1 MSLDSIRRKDI
12 GTTNPVPIGKY
23 QKVVN
28 NNASGKQ
35 FMNNTGAFENINNMN
50 TVNKQSINNQFDNVK
65 GVKPSWGSSLLD
77 AFRKSDS
84 TVKNV
89 GGAVKNS
96 FSPLVENTKKFINN
110 FKPNA
115 NEDKEKTSTSNSQ
128 GNTFDN
134 YWEEIHNQIKANSLN
149 SKNEVAMA
157 QRKAS
162 QNMDNY
168 LKALGIQNT
177 GLGQS
182 QYTSLASDYANAI
195 ADINKNEEQQLLD
208 VEGQKRAEQ
217 MELNEKKADQVL
229 AILEA
234 GGNADDYI
242 NQLKAEGV
250 DTTFL
255 ENYAKTIYDNK
266 AKADEE
272 TLEAENKEMINQGLQ
287 LHSSLI
293 SLLKSSELDENTR
306 KQYQTVA
313 DEINEAIINNDI
325 EALEK
330 AYDKAEKL
338 SYGIG
343 EKEVETTE
351 TIANKTIDEY
361 LNGTTQSL
369 SLSEIKNAYPEINQY
384 SIELGKG
391 LSGKN
396 TNLFYNGIDDDLDIN
411 IGGKNYDLDVDWNS
425 GGPQGVDIEEWTS
438 AQRYLEKYKPQDN
451 ELAIYNGRLYFY
463 YAKDG
468 RWGVVQNN
476 VGGKKLLKDFKEAI
490 SGNAPGRWSR

>member
-1 MSLDSIRRKDI
+1 MSLDSIRKKDI

-23 QKVVN
+23 QKIVN
-28 NNASGKQ
+28 NNAGGKQ
-35 FMNNTGAFENINNMN
+35 FANNTGAFENINNMN

-84 TVKNV
+84 TVKNF
-89 GGAVKNS
+89 GGAVKKS

-134 YWEEIHNQIKANSLN
+134 YWEEIHNQIKTNSLN

-217 MELNEKKADQVL
+217 DE
-229 AILEA
+229 
-234 GGNADDYI
+234 
-242 NQLKAEGV
+242 LKAEQDGKINQV
-250 DTTFL
+250 MNYGLSVIENGGDPTMFIERMKELGASQEDIDYITNMYETYKNNSTNGLSDDDVYYNTQDLYSVVKNNLDSIDDVNERARARELINETRKALANKDYEALRTLYDELANIANGNSELNGGDEL
-255 ENYAKTIYDNK
+255 EVKIAKALEAKEEAGKALDEYGGIKSKLNFEYKKLWDNYQK
-266 AKADEE
+266 AKDE
-272 TLEAENKEMINQGLQ
+272 
-287 LHSSLI
+287 
-293 SLLKSSELDENTR
+293 
-306 KQYQTVA
+306 Y
-313 DEINEAIINNDI
+313 
-325 EALEK
+325 
-330 AYDKAEKL
+330 EKL
-338 SYGIG
+338 LGIPS
-343 EKEVETTE
+343 
-351 TIANKTIDEY
+351 N
-361 LNGTTQSL
+361 
-369 SLSEIKNAYPEINQY
+369 
-384 SIELGKG
+384 
-391 LSGKN
+391 
-396 TNLFYNGIDDDLDIN
+396 
-411 IGGKNYDLDVDWNS
+411 
-425 GGPQGVDIEEWTS
+425 
-438 AQRYLEKYKPQDN
+438 
-451 ELAIYNGRLYFY
+451 
-463 YAKDG
+463 
-468 RWGVVQNN
+468 
-476 VGGKKLLKDFKEAI
+476 
-490 SGNAPGRWSR
+490 